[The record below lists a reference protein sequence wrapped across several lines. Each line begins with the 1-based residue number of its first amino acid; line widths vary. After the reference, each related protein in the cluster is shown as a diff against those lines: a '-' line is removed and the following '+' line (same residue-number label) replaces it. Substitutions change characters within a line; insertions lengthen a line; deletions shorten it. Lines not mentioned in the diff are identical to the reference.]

1 MCVCFTH
8 LLMTTI
14 LLILQQKGWPIFMT
28 LRWYADGR
36 VFSRALISVTQISN
50 YPVEL
55 RSSSASLS
63 VNDQVEVT
71 VVSFGK
77 GDKDVC
83 CFKEVFGQSTDVT
96 LYSMLRFDG
105 KQQIYTTCPIRYIYI
120 CLYIYVFICIYI
132 NIYICR
138 CFWHWN
144 PVYVLPWFDW
154 KQLMIFWR
162 VCGGDMDPRYNTN
175 IWNIIY
181 DTIICLVGL

>member
-1 MCVCFTH
+1 MCVCVTH

-36 VFSRALISVTQISN
+36 VFYRALVSVTQISN

-83 CFKEVFGQSTDVT
+83 CFKKVFGQSTDVT
-96 LYSMLRFDG
+96 LYL
-105 KQQIYTTCPIRYIYI
+105 C
-120 CLYIYVFICIYI
+120 
-132 NIYICR
+132 
-138 CFWHWN
+138 
-144 PVYVLPWFDW
+144 
-154 KQLMIFWR
+154 
-162 VCGGDMDPRYNTN
+162 
-175 IWNIIY
+175 
-181 DTIICLVGL
+181 